1 MLEPKIDKPILN
13 TTTKCCRRCGHTKN
27 ISSFIKTRAWIYPD
41 GYSDIC
47 GECFDVYFKTKNWE
61 WQEVDKVCQM
71 LDIPFIPRIFE
82 EIKSK
87 NLQNTFLIYSKH
99 FNDIEY
105 EAFHWKDYYEKW
117 KELKSKGDI
126 DKELPLIK
134 DDYYADLSLRWGK
147 NYDREELIY
156 LENLYNGILSSQNV
170 AGALNHDQA
179 QKLCK
184 LSLQI
189 DNYIRAGESVD
200 KLMSSYE
207 KLTKVANFTPQNA
220 KSDNDFSSFGEV
232 AAWLE
237 KRKWI
242 NTWYNDADKDIVDE
256 VIHSMQTYVRRL
268 YTNESGIGDEITNR
282 IEQLKV
288 AQKIEQGDSDLDKV
302 RVADYFDIDEVD
314 LDKRD
319 NEAYEEFKIE
329 DEAIEWK

>member
-1 MLEPKIDKPILN
+1 MLEPKIDVTFPTNTVKQCKICKRNKPL
-13 TTTKCCRRCGHTKN
+13 
-27 ISSFIKTRAWIYPD
+27 SSFIKTRSWVYTD

-47 GECFDVYFKTKNWE
+47 GECFEAHFKAIDWKWS
-61 WQEVDKVCQM
+61 EVDKTCQV
-71 LDIPFIPRIFE
+71 LDLPFIPRILE
-82 EIKSK
+82 EMKSK
-87 NLQNTFLIYSKH
+87 KLQNTFLMYSKYVSG
-99 FNDIEY
+99 NEY
-105 EAFHWKDYYEKW
+105 EPFHWQDYYEKW
-117 KELKSKGDI
+117 KKLKDKGDI

-134 DDYYADLSLRWGK
+134 DSYYEDLALRWGK
-147 NYDREELIY
+147 NYDREELVY

-189 DNYIRAGESVD
+189 DNFIRAGEPVD

-242 NTWYNDADKDIVDE
+242 NTWYDDADKDIVDE
-256 VIHSMQTYVRRL
+256 VIHSMQTFVQRL

-288 AQKIEQGDSDLDKV
+288 ARDLEKGDSDLDKV
-302 RVADYFDIDEVD
+302 HVADYFEIDEVD
-314 LDKRD
+314 LDARD
-319 NEAYEEFKIE
+319 NTAYEEFKI
-329 DEAIEWK
+329 DDDSTEWR